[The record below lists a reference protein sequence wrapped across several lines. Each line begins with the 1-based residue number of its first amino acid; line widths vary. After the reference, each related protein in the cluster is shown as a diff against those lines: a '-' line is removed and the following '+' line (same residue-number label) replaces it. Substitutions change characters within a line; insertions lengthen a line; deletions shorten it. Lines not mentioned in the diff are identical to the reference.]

1 MNPRRIVTCLNV
13 VSVTNSKRLTTKLQ
27 RRIRKNSKYLILNP
41 ESNLGCEQE
50 VARKPGT
57 PPLASPVRALSLA
70 RFALARSLCAVLHLP
85 ASLTS
90 RAALTCHSHRP
101 APSMCPSSPR
111 STQMPALAELIV
123 CTARAS
129 RSSLH
134 SSCVWQASPS
144 FNGSIFMVKGNERK
158 KKAAS
163 TTWKRRGKTGRRRRS
178 SERPRSSRDPFAC
191 CPACAHT
198 ATAVPSSASSH
209 ALLTRPWQCHLT
221 ECLSCAMPCV
231 Q

>member
-1 MNPRRIVTCLNV
+1 
-13 VSVTNSKRLTTKLQ
+13 
-27 RRIRKNSKYLILNP
+27 
-41 ESNLGCEQE
+41 
-50 VARKPGT
+50 
-57 PPLASPVRALSLA
+57 
-70 RFALARSLCAVLHLP
+70 
-85 ASLTS
+85 
-90 RAALTCHSHRP
+90 
-101 APSMCPSSPR
+101 MCPSSPR
-111 STQMPALAELIV
+111 SSQMPALAELIV

-144 FNGSIFMVKGNERK
+144 FNGSIFMVKGNERR

-221 ECLSCAMPCV
+221 ECLSCAMPRACNANDQCV
-231 Q
+231 SSSRNVVFQYVSQACIYVL